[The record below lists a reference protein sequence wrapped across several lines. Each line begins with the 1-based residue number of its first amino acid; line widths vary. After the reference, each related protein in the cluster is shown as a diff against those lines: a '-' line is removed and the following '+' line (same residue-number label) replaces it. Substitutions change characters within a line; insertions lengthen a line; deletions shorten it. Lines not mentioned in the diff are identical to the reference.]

1 MKYTKGSIGRI
12 FLLKF
17 EDDDI
22 VLNELDRF
30 ARHEKLKAAT
40 FIFLGAL
47 KKGHIVTG
55 PKKPVIPPEP
65 NWKKFKD
72 GWEVMGVGTIFMNKK
87 GPQIH
92 IHTSM
97 GKSKFVREL
106 TASLQERLLKAVQH
120 MPADW
125 DGIEIRKYLQDMLED
140 ANVEVAMRGNT
151 GRGRAYANERATNS
165 KL

>member
-1 MKYTKGSIGRI
+1 MRYTKGSIGRI

-22 VLNELDRF
+22 VLNELDKF

-65 NWKKFKD
+65 NWTKFKD
-72 GWEVMGVGTIFMNKK
+72 GWEVMGIGTIFTNKK

-97 GKSKFVREL
+97 GKKDKVITGCVRKDSKVFLVIEAIVFEL
-106 TASLQERLLKAVQH
+106 RGVKATKAIDPQTGLNLLR
-120 MPADW
+120 
-125 DGIEIRKYLQDMLED
+125 IF
-140 ANVEVAMRGNT
+140 
-151 GRGRAYANERATNS
+151 
-165 KL
+165 